1 MSVASKIFGLG
12 GVFVAGIFLF
22 ASALHWYNTP
32 HPDASQARMVA
43 VGVQALAGL
52 VASAYGYYGYIRAK
66 REFAADS
73 AGAHMQ

>member
-1 MSVASKIFGLG
+1 MSVASKMFGLG
-12 GVFVAGIFLF
+12 GVFVAGLFLF

-32 HPDASQARMVA
+32 HPDASREHMVA

-52 VASAYGYYGYIRAK
+52 VASAYGYYGYIRAR
-66 REFAADS
+66 RESAADG